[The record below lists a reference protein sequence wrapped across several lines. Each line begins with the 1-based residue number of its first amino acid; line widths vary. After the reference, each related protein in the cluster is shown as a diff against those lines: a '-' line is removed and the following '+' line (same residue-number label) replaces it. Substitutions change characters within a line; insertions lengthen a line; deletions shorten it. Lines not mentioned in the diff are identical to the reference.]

1 MITSPTN
8 PKIKYVRAL
17 ARRKTRQR
25 EGQFVIEGV
34 RLIEEALRA
43 GIIPALVFFTSDL
56 KGTARGQALL
66 ADMEKHGV
74 APLLVS
80 NALMKA
86 MSDTQTPQGIL
97 AVVPFPQIA
106 LPPQPSLAL
115 IVDGIR
121 DPGNLGTLLRTAQAA
136 GVDAVLLAPGTVDP
150 YNPKVVRGAMGA
162 HFRLPIAARDW
173 GTIAASI
180 SQTQVLLAD
189 AQGELTYDAVDW
201 RLPSALIIGSEAR
214 GASSRARQLAESRV
228 SIPMQGETE
237 SLNAAIAA
245 AIILFEAA
253 RQRRWA
259 GALP

>member
-17 ARRKTRQR
+17 ARRRTRQR

-34 RLIEEALRA
+34 RLIEEAMRA
-43 GIIPALVFFTSDL
+43 GIIPALMNFTTDL
-56 KGTARGQALL
+56 EGTARGRTLL
-66 ADMEKHGV
+66 TAAEKHGV

-80 NALMKA
+80 NALMKT
-86 MSDTQTPQGIL
+86 MSDTQTPQGVL
-97 AVVPFPQIA
+97 AVVPFPQLA
-106 LPPQPSLAL
+106 LPPHPSLAL

-136 GVDAVLLAPGTVDP
+136 GVDAVFLAPGTVDP

-162 HFRLPIAARDW
+162 HFRLPIAVRDW
-173 GTIAASI
+173 DTIATFI
-180 SQTQVLLAD
+180 SQRQVLLAD
-189 AQGELTYDAVDW
+189 AQGELVYDEVDW
-201 RLPSALIIGSEAR
+201 CLPSALIIGSEAT
-214 GASSRARQLAESRV
+214 GASSRARQLAEGRV

-245 AIILFEAA
+245 AV
-253 RQRRWA
+253 
-259 GALP
+259 